1 MTRTPPTEI
10 VVCERSSFQLYAFQ
24 LNLNAVDDMLL
35 LRVALVGVE
44 VVRADDVDRG
54 GRGASLHHVHYV
66 VGVRD
71 VEPEIVDE
79 TWASLSLSNY
89 IKSFCI
95 DNGGWVGTK
104 CKACFLTLPSAG
116 IWKLVDWDGSV
127 LDQTDLMHKV

>member
-10 VVCERSSFQLYAFQ
+10 VVCERSSFQLYAAF
-24 LNLNAVDDMLL
+24 NLDAVDDMLL
-35 LRVALVGVE
+35 LRVALFGVE

-79 TWASLSLSNY
+79 TEGSLSLSNY
-89 IKSFCI
+89 IKSFCNH
-95 DNGGWVGTK
+95 NGGWVGTK
-104 CKACFLTLPSAG
+104 CKACFLTLPRNLEAG
-116 IWKLVDWDGSV
+116 GLGWIRIGSN
-127 LDQTDLMHKV
+127 

>member
-24 LNLNAVDDMLL
+24 LNLDTVDDMLL

-44 VVRADDVDRG
+44 VVRADDVDGRG
-54 GRGASLHHVHYV
+54 GGASLHHVHYV

-79 TWASLSLSNY
+79 T
-89 IKSFCI
+89 
-95 DNGGWVGTK
+95 
-104 CKACFLTLPSAG
+104 
-116 IWKLVDWDGSV
+116 
-127 LDQTDLMHKV
+127 